1 MKRTLRLL
9 VKVLTSP
16 RSLMEEVR
24 HRGSLSILLVCPIL
38 AILIMISPRANN
50 LWNLPTSVGIGSIL
64 VLCVLIGACL
74 LVIAGVMYSLSRLC
88 RRDAPITYLSFVSG
102 IAFTTVPLI
111 CRNLLMTLF
120 PFLSKSTAAGNR
132 YFILSMGALLDTELE
147 SGAPL
152 LFRIAAFELEPFA
165 LWNFL
170 LWIFLINVFF
180 EIKTWKSACIAVL
193 LSIPAA
199 LLPF

>member
-9 VKVLTSP
+9 VKMLIGP

-24 HRGSLSILLVCPIL
+24 RRGSLSILLVCPIL

-50 LWNLPTSVGIGSIL
+50 FWNLPTSLRIGSIL
-64 VLCVLIGACL
+64 VLCILIGGCL
-74 LVIAGVMYSLSRLC
+74 LVIAGVMYTLSKLG
-88 RRDAPITYLSFVSG
+88 RRDATITYLSFVSG
-102 IAFTTVPLI
+102 IAFTIVPLI

-132 YFILSMGALLDTELE
+132 YFVLSMGALLDTELE
-147 SGAPL
+147 SSVPL

-180 EIKTWKSACIAVL
+180 EIKMWKSVCIAVL